1 MIFQSIGVISCEYR
15 YQREPFQVQHG
26 RTCGGKWKVSFG
38 INHHSR
44 CRPTSRL
51 QHTSL
56 SGCRK
61 LFIVAAESG
70 SESKGTVDD
79 EPEAAVLLVACAI
92 GLATGSGVV
101 LFNDVIHAIRHYAWQ
116 ETPVEATHWGRW
128 ARQLP
133 LASAVPV
140 LVAPPVVGGLVVG
153 ALRAVTNFDE
163 PLALKG
169 GEQQGKPATSSLA
182 RNGNKIPSAPTE
194 GSQAALRDQT
204 AAASTSGRDFESAS
218 GRQEGTAAEPGLNK
232 TWQYP
237 AWLGPSW
244 DWQGKVQARAVA
256 APVLRA
262 MAAAITL
269 GSGASLGPEG
279 PSVDI
284 GRSSA
289 RALGSL
295 LRSKRRLLLPLIAAG
310 SGAGV
315 AAGFNAPIS
324 GVFFAVE
331 SVLQRPG
338 VVKDAAGSPMSADS
352 SGASFSSA
360 LTVAMILLASVVAA
374 VVSQAGLG
382 ASPAF
387 RVPEYELQSM
397 FELPLVLV
405 LGAVCGI
412 ASSAFKASSQV
423 SDRAFRRLED
433 ASSGVI
439 SMQAQHVLWPF
450 LGGLATGVVALA
462 YPEVLY
468 QGFGNVNAILEA
480 RGSDYAPLLL
490 LQIVAAKI
498 LTTAVCQR
506 SGLVGGIY
514 APSIFMGAALGS
526 AFGGIAA
533 LVGTPLGLQ
542 VTAPQAYALVGVA
555 GMLAALCQV
564 PLTAVLLLFE
574 LTHDYFIIIP
584 TLASVGISYWVASF
598 PMAALL
604 QPLSPVFRLWPSE
617 PASSLSSSTQSA
629 AVITEEVFA
638 AVSNAMPDQLPLDQ
652 GWQPSDALPQPDVTQ
667 EASQGPG
674 EAVEVTVRT
683 VPRASISKN
692 GLMKAGHP
700 GRIRSLGRGGGASV
714 SFSGSPVAA
723 AEATANGRAPQVG
736 DDSSS
741 SRFVCEGVDGEVG
754 LVGSLPMR
762 PKDRQVEDLTVLCAL
777 RQACVML
784 TPETSLGEALQVMDE
799 AGESVA
805 MVLDDTG
812 SIIGVLTRASVVE
825 AQLAAQ
831 ALKILPESS

>member
-1 MIFQSIGVISCEYR
+1 M
-15 YQREPFQVQHG
+15 
-26 RTCGGKWKVSFG
+26 
-38 INHHSR
+38 HSR
-44 CRPTSRL
+44 K
-51 QHTSL
+51 QHFASYYNSSPSSHCKKIFIAAAGNK
-56 SGCRK
+56 SGDT
-61 LFIVAAESG
+61 I
-70 SESKGTVDD
+70 DD

-92 GLATGSGVV
+92 GLATGGGVV
-101 LFNDVIHAIRHYAWQ
+101 VFNNVIHTIRHYAWQ

-133 LASAVPV
+133 FSSAVPV
-140 LVAPPVVGGLVVG
+140 LVAPPVVGGIVVG
-153 ALRAVTNFDE
+153 SLRALTSFDD
-163 PLALKG
+163 PTASKG
-169 GEQQGKPATSSLA
+169 KGQQGKAADPLSLYGNRATVPLQA
-182 RNGNKIPSAPTE
+182 T
-194 GSQAALRDQT
+194 QAALRDQT
-204 AAASTSGRDFESAS
+204 AAASTSGRDADTESVQH
-218 GRQEGTAAEPGLNK
+218 GWRQRLFP
-232 TWQYP
+232 
-237 AWLGPSW
+237 PSW
-244 DWQGKVQARAVA
+244 QSRGEVQARMVA

-262 MAAAITL
+262 LAAAITL

-284 GRSSA
+284 GRSFA
-289 RALGSL
+289 QALGSL

-338 VVKDAAGSPMSADS
+338 MVKDEAGSPMSADS

-360 LTVAMILLASVVAA
+360 LTVAMVLLASVVAA

-405 LGAVCGI
+405 LGALCGL

-423 SDRAFRRLED
+423 SDRAFRRMED

-439 SMQAQHVLWPF
+439 GRQAQQVLWPA

-468 QGFGNVNAILEA
+468 QGFGNVNGILEA
-480 RGSDYAPLLL
+480 RGGDYAPLLL

-498 LTTAVCQR
+498 LTTSVCQR
-506 SGLVGGIY
+506 SGLVGGVY

-533 LVGTPLGLQ
+533 VVGTPLGLV

-598 PMAALL
+598 PIASLL
-604 QPLSPVFRLWPSE
+604 QPLSPVFRQWLSDAGSP
-617 PASSLSSSTQSA
+617 LSSSVQARTAINEEVSA
-629 AVITEEVFA
+629 AVSE
-638 AVSNAMPDQLPLDQ
+638 
-652 GWQPSDALPQPDVTQ
+652 ALSG
-667 EASQGPG
+667 EAS
-674 EAVEVTVRT
+674 
-683 VPRASISKN
+683 
-692 GLMKAGHP
+692 
-700 GRIRSLGRGGGASV
+700 LGNSV
-714 SFSGSPVAA
+714 SPLLGIAAPQLGST
-723 AEATANGRAPQVG
+723 EATPREKG
-736 DDSSS
+736 
-741 SRFVCEGVDGEVG
+741 GVME
-754 LVGSLPMR
+754 
-762 PKDRQVEDLTVLCAL
+762 
-777 RQACVML
+777 ACVML
-784 TPETSLGEALQVMDE
+784 TPDTSLSEALQVMDE

-805 MVLDDTG
+805 MVLDDSG
-812 SIIGVLTRASVVE
+812 SIIGVLTRASVEE

-831 ALKILPESS
+831 AHKILPQN

>member
-1 MIFQSIGVISCEYR
+1 MIFHSIGVISCEHR
-15 YQREPFQVQHG
+15 YQREPLQVHSALLG
-26 RTCGGKWKVSFG
+26 RTCAENGK
-38 INHHSR
+38 
-44 CRPTSRL
+44 
-51 QHTSL
+51 
-56 SGCRK
+56 
-61 LFIVAAESG
+61 ESN
-70 SESKGTVDD
+70 GTVDD

-116 ETPVEATHWGRW
+116 ENPVEATHWGRW

-133 LASAVPV
+133 LTSAIPV

-163 PLALKG
+163 PLPSERS
-169 GEQQGKPATSSLA
+169 EQQGKSATNPLA
-182 RNGNKIPSAPTE
+182 SNRSEFSSAPTE
-194 GSQAALRDQT
+194 ESRAALRDQT
-204 AAASTSGRDFESAS
+204 AAASTSGRGFQSAS
-218 GRQEGTAAEPGLNK
+218 GRQEGTAAKRDLNK
-232 TWQYP
+232 AWQYP

-244 DWQGKVQARAVA
+244 GWQEKVQARAVA

-295 LRSKRRLLLPLIAAG
+295 LRSKRRLLLPLVAAG

-338 VVKDAAGSPMSADS
+338 VVKDASGSPMSADS

-360 LTVAMILLASVVAA
+360 LTVAMVLLASVVAA

-405 LGAVCGI
+405 LGALCGI

-439 SMQAQHVLWPF
+439 SMQAQHVLWPL

-542 VTAPQAYALVGVA
+542 VTEPQAYALVGVA

-617 PASSLSSSTQSA
+617 PDSPLSSSTQSR
-629 AVITEEVFA
+629 AVMTEEVSA
-638 AVSNAMPDQLPLDQ
+638 AVSDALSDRLPLEQ
-652 GWQPSDALPQPDVTQ
+652 GWQPVLGDAPHQLDITQ
-667 EASQGPG
+667 EASESPRGPL
-674 EAVEVTVRT
+674 EVTVGT
-683 VPRASISKN
+683 VPQATVSKN
-692 GLMKAGHP
+692 GLMRAGHP
-700 GRIRSLGRGGGASV
+700 GRIRSVGRGGGASV

-723 AEATANGRAPQVG
+723 AEAPGNGRAPGAG

-741 SRFVCEGVDGEVG
+741 SRGVWGGVDGEVG
-754 LVGSLPMR
+754 LVGSLPLR
-762 PKDRQVEDLTVLCAL
+762 AKDRQVEDLTVLCAL

-784 TPETSLGEALQVMDE
+784 TPDTSLREALQVMDE

-805 MVLDDTG
+805 MVLDDSG

-831 ALKILPESS
+831 AQKTLPEKS

>member
-1 MIFQSIGVISCEYR
+1 M
-15 YQREPFQVQHG
+15 
-26 RTCGGKWKVSFG
+26 
-38 INHHSR
+38 
-44 CRPTSRL
+44 
-51 QHTSL
+51 
-56 SGCRK
+56 
-61 LFIVAAESG
+61 AE
-70 SESKGTVDD
+70 
-79 EPEAAVLLVACAI
+79 
-92 GLATGSGVV
+92 
-101 LFNDVIHAIRHYAWQ
+101 
-116 ETPVEATHWGRW
+116 EATPF
-128 ARQLP
+128 LM
-133 LASAVPV
+133 
-140 LVAPPVVGGLVVG
+140 
-153 ALRAVTNFDE
+153 
-163 PLALKG
+163 
-169 GEQQGKPATSSLA
+169 
-182 RNGNKIPSAPTE
+182 
-194 GSQAALRDQT
+194 
-204 AAASTSGRDFESAS
+204 AAAG
-218 GRQEGTAAEPGLNK
+218 Q
-232 TWQYP
+232 
-237 AWLGPSW
+237 
-244 DWQGKVQARAVA
+244 

-262 MAAAITL
+262 LAAAITL

-289 RALGSL
+289 QALGSL

-338 VVKDAAGSPMSADS
+338 MVKDEAGRAMSADS

-360 LTVAMILLASVVAA
+360 LTVAMVLLASVVAA

-405 LGAVCGI
+405 LGALCGL
-412 ASSAFKASSQV
+412 ASATFKASSQV
-423 SDRAFRRLED
+423 SDRAFKRMED

-439 SMQAQHVLWPF
+439 GKQAQHMLWPA

-480 RGSDYAPLLL
+480 RGGDYAPLLL

-498 LTTAVCQR
+498 VTTSVCQR
-506 SGLVGGIY
+506 SGLVGGVY

-533 LVGTPLGLQ
+533 VVGTPLGLT

-598 PMAALL
+598 PVASLL
-604 QPLSPVFRLWPSE
+604 QPLSPVFRLWPSDM
-617 PASSLSSSTQSA
+617 ASPLSTSAQSRTAMSDDVSA
-629 AVITEEVFA
+629 AV
-638 AVSNAMPDQLPLDQ
+638 
-652 GWQPSDALPQPDVTQ
+652 SDALSSLPADSVPQVKAKPVPQ
-667 EASQGPG
+667 ASAA
-674 EAVEVTVRT
+674 EDE
-683 VPRASISKN
+683 
-692 GLMKAGHP
+692 AGHT
-700 GRIRSLGRGGGASV
+700 GRISSLGRGGGTSV
-714 SFSGSPVAA
+714 SFSGASVLSG
-723 AEATANGRAPQVG
+723 TNGRAVQG
-736 DDSSS
+736 A
-741 SRFVCEGVDGEVG
+741 GVNSGGAGGKLREVDTGIG
-754 LVGSLPMR
+754 LVGSLPIR
-762 PKDRQVEDLTVLCAL
+762 PKDRQVDDLTVLCAL

-784 TPETSLGEALQVMDE
+784 TPDTSLSEALQVMDE

-805 MVLDDTG
+805 MVLDDGG
-812 SIIGVLTRASVVE
+812 SIIGVLTRASVEE

-831 ALKILPESS
+831 AQKILPTN